1 MKVGDKKTQPV
12 ADAVVNRI
20 TGGSLPAVDAMAR
33 PSQPDMVDI
42 STEAKELSKA
52 RKLLDAIPE
61 IRFEK
66 VNSLKT
72 DIRNNTYS
80 VDTEKV
86 VVRLIERAIRDALYT
101 KGKP

>member
-20 TGGSLPAVDAMAR
+20 AGGSVPAVDAMVR
-33 PSQPDMVDI
+33 PLQTDRVDI
-42 STEAKELSKA
+42 SAEAKELARA
-52 RKLLDAIPE
+52 RKLLEAVPD
-61 IRFEK
+61 IRIEK

-72 DIRNNTYS
+72 HIRNNTYS

-86 VVRLIERAIRDALYT
+86 VVRLIERAIRDAIYS